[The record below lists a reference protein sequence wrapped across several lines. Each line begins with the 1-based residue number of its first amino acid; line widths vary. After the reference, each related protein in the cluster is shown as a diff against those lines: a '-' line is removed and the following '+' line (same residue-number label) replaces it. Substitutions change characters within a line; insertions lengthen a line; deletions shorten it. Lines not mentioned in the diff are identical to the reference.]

1 MSDDLD
7 ELVERARKAQEA
19 SYAPYTGFQV
29 GAAVGTD
36 AGVFSGCNV
45 ENASFGLSI
54 CAERVAAATAVT
66 AGAKRID
73 AVAITSSAQKPT
85 PPCGAC
91 RQFLYEFGH
100 GMTVV
105 SEGRTGERRVWRLSG
120 LLADAFGPSS
130 LDKQS

>member
-19 SYAPYTGFQV
+19 AYAPYSRFRV
-29 GAAVGTD
+29 GAAVATD
-36 AGVFSGCNV
+36 AGVFSGCCV
-45 ENASFGLSI
+45 ENASFGLTI

-66 AGAKRID
+66 AGGKGIE
-73 AVAITSSAQKPT
+73 AVAVTSSATKPT

-91 RQFLYEFGH
+91 RQFLYEFGP